1 MARTKRSILLARR
14 RAAAMRAIRQ
24 ADGHSRERRAK
35 PVEDPRKVVMDAR
48 KRMIRSPKGDI
59 LHPIYSHPCGR
70 VIEATARDWDEA
82 IALWAVFDS
91 LDRADDARAR
101 HVVGRSRFP
110 TCTKLE
116 YLTERF
122 EARPDDRPDTRTE
135 DEKARDASNAWAR
148 WSALLARLPRYH
160 RGAIIAA
167 MRGLCDVARD
177 NLVTLDGVLFVKAMR
192 GLRDECE
199 RG

>member
-1 MARTKRSILLARR
+1 
-14 RAAAMRAIRQ
+14 MRAIRQ
-24 ADGHSRERRAK
+24 DEGHCREHRAK

-70 VIEATARDWDEA
+70 AIEATARDWDEA
-82 IALWAVFDS
+82 VALWAVFDS

-101 HVVGRSRFP
+101 HVIGRSRFP

-135 DEKARDASNAWAR
+135 DEKARDANNAWDR
-148 WSALLARLPRYH
+148 WSALLARLPHYH

-177 NLVTLDGVLFVKAMR
+177 NHATLDGMLFVKAMR

>member
-14 RAAAMRAIRQ
+14 RAAEMRAIRKD
-24 ADGHSRERRAK
+24 DGHGRERRAR
-35 PVEDPRKVVMDAR
+35 PTEDPRKVVLDAR
-48 KRMIRSPKGDI
+48 RRMIRSPKGDV

-70 VIEATARDWDEA
+70 VIEAIARDWDEA

-91 LDRADDARAR
+91 IDRADDARAR

-122 EARPDDRPDTRTE
+122 EARPDDRPDTRTD
-135 DEKARDASNAWAR
+135 DEKARDARNAWDR
-148 WSALLARLPRYH
+148 WSCLLGRLPRYH

-167 MRGLCDVARD
+167 MRGVCDVMRD
-177 NLVTLDGVLFVKAMR
+177 NMVTLDGMLFVKAMR
-192 GLRDECE
+192 GLRYECE

>member
-14 RAAAMRAIRQ
+14 RAAEMRAIRQ
-24 ADGHSRERRAK
+24 ADGHGRERRAK

-48 KRMIRSPKGDI
+48 RNMTRSPKGDI

-122 EARPDDRPDTRTE
+122 EARPDDRPDTRTD

-160 RGAIIAA
+160 RGAIISA
-167 MRGLCDVARD
+167 MRALSEVIRD
-177 NLVTLDGVLFVKAMR
+177 NRVTLDGALFVKAMR